1 MCHQISSIGRSQR
14 QIMHQ
19 LDNLNNL
26 LRGSLGEKSHP
37 TRTNSRKSI
46 DMSSDSVG
54 ARVMVVAAVGCLGIF
69 LMKVLLNKKWFIPL
83 GIVSFLGSK
92 IFFFTV
98 TTLLLRKVLRHCQLK
113 IDSGDSHFRIIWG
126 SVRGWCSLEILSLR
140 GLITLLS
147 QFYAIFNTTKQQK

>member
-1 MCHQISSIGRSQR
+1 MVVELDVIGRVRLQLVDIILSLEGEKKRNTKEARQDRNPCVKLVSYAILPSCRVAVYRISSIGRSQR

-69 LMKVLLNKKWFIPL
+69 LMKVLLNKK
-83 GIVSFLGSK
+83 
-92 IFFFTV
+92 
-98 TTLLLRKVLRHCQLK
+98 
-113 IDSGDSHFRIIWG
+113 
-126 SVRGWCSLEILSLR
+126 
-140 GLITLLS
+140 
-147 QFYAIFNTTKQQK
+147 